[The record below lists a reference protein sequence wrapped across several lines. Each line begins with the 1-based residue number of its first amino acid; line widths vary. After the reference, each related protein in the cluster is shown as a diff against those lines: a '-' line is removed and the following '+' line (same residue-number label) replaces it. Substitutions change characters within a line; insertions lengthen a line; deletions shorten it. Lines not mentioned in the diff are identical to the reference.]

1 MWQKERKQHTIIAPS
16 SFITQ
21 MNLNACT
28 VKIIAAR
35 LSDPFMIN
43 TILNGVNWGRFGE
56 GAWMML

>member
-1 MWQKERKQHTIIAPS
+1 MIIAPS

-21 MNLNACT
+21 MNLNACA